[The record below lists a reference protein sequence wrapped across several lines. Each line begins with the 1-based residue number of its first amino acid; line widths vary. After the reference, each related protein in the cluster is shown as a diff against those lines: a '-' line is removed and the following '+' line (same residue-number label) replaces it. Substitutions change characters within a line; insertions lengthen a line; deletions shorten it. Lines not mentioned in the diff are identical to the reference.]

1 MELEIK
7 KMKTRLLITCIV
19 VLSLIIIPQ
28 AFAIGSPPPERVPAS
43 AYHIVDLAG
52 NSSDVTNVGKQ
63 ITFSADLTNAQ
74 DKDQFVIYV
83 VEIYDYKGVKLHSG
97 SIEGTLAPQMSFS
110 PAVSWIP
117 EKTGYYSVK
126 FKILEDL
133 ETQSALS
140 PNIDA
145 EFHVIR
151 EGLDTTKTRQWLYP
165 DRECPEGKQVAT
177 KYDKSKNVCVFPTT
191 LQKLVERGWGIMP
204 EQSISE
210 TPKPIISEAIDT
222 TKIVNANNQF
232 AIDFYSQVTADK
244 QENVFFSPWSIST
257 AFAIAYEGARGNTA
271 DEMSDAFGF
280 PKDEE
285 ERRTAFAA
293 IHEDLNQ
300 KDARYKLNI
309 ANALWLAP
317 DFEPFQEYVNTAK
330 TYYDSE
336 VETVNLV
343 GDGIDI
349 INDWVKTKTEDKIEE
364 ILVPGSL
371 TAQTRMVITNAIYF
385 NGTWVMP
392 FEEDRTS
399 EQDFIVNAKKTVT
412 VPMMS
417 QTLFFNYTKNDQLFI
432 LELPYE
438 GDRLSM
444 LILLPNEI
452 DGITSL
458 EESLTAEKI
467 SEWKNDLFER
477 KLQVQMPKFTMET
490 DYDLI
495 PGLKNLGINDAFG
508 PADFSGISNSGLYI
522 TKAIHK
528 AFVDVNEKGTEAAAA
543 TAIVMDESAPPTF
556 RADHPF
562 IFIIQDNETG
572 IILFIGKVVDP
583 TA

>member
-1 MELEIK
+1 
-7 KMKTRLLITCIV
+7 MKTRLLITCII
-19 VLSLIIIPQ
+19 VLSLVVLIPQ
-28 AFAIGSPPPERVPAS
+28 A
-43 AYHIVDLAG
+43 LAKP
-52 NSSDVTNVGKQ
+52 V
-63 ITFSADLTNAQ
+63 
-74 DKDQFVIYV
+74 
-83 VEIYDYKGVKLHSG
+83 
-97 SIEGTLAPQMSFS
+97 LAPDAPKYFDYLFTDMEGN
-110 PAVSWIP
+110 PDRIYL
-117 EKTGYYSVK
+117 TGQQIQFIKNIENDRDYVLTGDLELKLDENSRDFYEI
-126 FKILEDL
+126 ILEYQFTVPIGQTD
-133 ETQSALS
+133 T
-140 PNIDA
+140 PNT
-145 EFHVIR
+145 FW
-151 EGLDTTKTRQWLYP
+151 T
-165 DRECPEGKQVAT
+165 
-177 KYDKSKNVCVFPTT
+177 
-191 LQKLVERGWGIMP
+191 P
-204 EQSISE
+204 EQSGFYKFSIITNYDNPTGEDEGVLVHEEGFDHFTVVDKFSKAFHPDNLNCRLDFYPIVKPDYSTVVCVSNDTMDILAKRGWEPISFS
-210 TPKPIISEAIDT
+210 TQSDHDHPITLEAIDP

-271 DEMSDAFGF
+271 DEMSDTFGF
-280 PKDEE
+280 VKDDE
-285 ERRTAFAA
+285 ERRTVFAA

-317 DFEPFQEYVNTAK
+317 DFEPFQEYVNIAK

-343 GDGIDI
+343 GDGVDI
-349 INDWVKTKTEDKIEE
+349 INDWVKTKTEGKIEE

-392 FEEDRTS
+392 FEEKRTS

-458 EESLTAEKI
+458 EESLTAQKI
-467 SEWKNDLFER
+467 SQWKNDLFER

-522 TKAIHK
+522 AKAIHK

-572 IILFIGKVVDP
+572 IILFIGKVLDP